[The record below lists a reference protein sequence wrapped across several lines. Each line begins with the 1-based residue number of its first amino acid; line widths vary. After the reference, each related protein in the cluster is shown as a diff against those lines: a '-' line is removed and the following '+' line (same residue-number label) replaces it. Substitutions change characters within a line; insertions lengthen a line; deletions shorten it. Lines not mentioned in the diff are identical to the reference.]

1 MEFRARRNVPSPL
14 VGEGQGGGDC
24 RTSAVG
30 VPPTPNPSPQGGG
43 ESARARSTGDIV
55 FELRKA
61 CAGYDGRPVLFDID
75 LKVRAGERV
84 AIMGRSGAGKSTL
97 LGLLYAQRPA
107 EVALVPQAS
116 ALVKPLSVFHNV
128 YMGRLE
134 RHSTAYNLR
143 TLIWPAARDVAE
155 VREVLAKVD
164 LADKIFAQAGALSG
178 GQQQRTSVA
187 RALYNGR
194 PILIGD
200 EPVSA
205 LDRVQGADVLSLL
218 KSRHQTLVL
227 ALHDVHHALL
237 HADRIVVLEHGRK
250 VIDAPSKDLTAEGLL
265 RHFGGEP

>member
-1 MEFRARRNVPSPL
+1 M
-14 VGEGQGGGDC
+14 
-24 RTSAVG
+24 
-30 VPPTPNPSPQGGG
+30 
-43 ESARARSTGDIV
+43 TGPIV
-55 FELRKA
+55 FELKRA
-61 CAGYDGRPVLFDID
+61 CAGYNGRPVLFDMD
-75 LKVRAGERV
+75 LTVHANERIAV
-84 AIMGRSGAGKSTL
+84 MGRSGAGKSTL

-107 EVALVPQAS
+107 DVALVPQAS

-128 YMGRLE
+128 YMGRLD

-143 TLIWPAARDVAE
+143 NLVWPAACEVAE
-155 VREVLAKVD
+155 IRSILESVGLDEEMFSA
-164 LADKIFAQAGALSG
+164 AGALSG

-218 KSRHQTLVL
+218 KSRHQTVVL
-227 ALHDVHHALL
+227 ALHDVHHALE
-237 HADRIVVLEHGRK
+237 HADRIVVLEQGRK
-250 VIDAPSKDLTAEGLL
+250 IIDEPSRQLTASDLL

>member
-1 MEFRARRNVPSPL
+1 M
-14 VGEGQGGGDC
+14 
-24 RTSAVG
+24 
-30 VPPTPNPSPQGGG
+30 
-43 ESARARSTGDIV
+43 TGDIV
-55 FELRKA
+55 FELKMA
-61 CAGYDGRPVLFDID
+61 CAGYNGRPVLFDID
-75 LKVRAGERV
+75 LTVRAGERI

-107 EVALVPQAS
+107 DVALVPQAS

-128 YMGRLE
+128 YMGRLD

-143 TLIWPAARDVAE
+143 NLAWPAACKVAE
-155 VREVLAKVD
+155 VRSILESVD
-164 LADKIFAQAGALSG
+164 LEAEMFSAAGALSG

-218 KSRHQTLVL
+218 KRRHETLVL
-227 ALHDVHHALL
+227 ALHDVHHALG
-237 HADRIVVLEHGRK
+237 HTDRVVVLEHGRK
-250 VIDAPSKDLTAEGLL
+250 VIDEPSSKLTANDLL

>member
-1 MEFRARRNVPSPL
+1 MT
-14 VGEGQGGGDC
+14 GE
-24 RTSAVG
+24 
-30 VPPTPNPSPQGGG
+30 
-43 ESARARSTGDIV
+43 IV
-55 FELRKA
+55 FELKGA

-75 LKVRAGERV
+75 LTVRANERIAV
-84 AIMGRSGAGKSTL
+84 MGRSGAGKSTL

-107 EVALVPQAS
+107 DVALVPQAS

-128 YMGRLE
+128 YMGRLD

-143 TLIWPAARDVAE
+143 NLVWPAARKVAE
-155 VREVLAKVD
+155 VRNVLASVGLD
-164 LADKIFAQAGALSG
+164 GEIFSAAGALSG

-218 KSRHQTLVL
+218 KSRHQTVVL
-227 ALHDVHHALL
+227 ALHDVHHALE
-237 HADRIVVLEHGRK
+237 HADRIVVLEHGRT
-250 VIDAPSKDLTAEGLL
+250 VIDEPSSKLSTNDLLQ
-265 RHFGGEP
+265 HFGGES